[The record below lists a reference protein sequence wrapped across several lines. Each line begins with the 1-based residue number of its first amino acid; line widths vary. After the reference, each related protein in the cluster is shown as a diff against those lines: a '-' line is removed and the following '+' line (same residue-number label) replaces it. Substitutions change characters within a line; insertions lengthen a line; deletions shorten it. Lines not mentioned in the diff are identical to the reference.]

1 MVPASGDARVIA
13 LGIATLSLLIWIG
26 LALGRDGFWLT
37 RERDDRVP
45 PLPDLPPLPE
55 REGPGVG
62 RPKAGVALSTGQPT
76 PNPSP
81 PGRGVEERAWPTVVA
96 VVPARDE
103 AEVIAESIASL
114 AAQDY
119 PGDFRIILVDD
130 SSSDGT
136 AEIARTVG
144 SERLQVVT
152 GAPLAAGWTGK
163 LWAVSQGIA
172 AAGDAPDYLLLTDAD
187 IAHAPD
193 SVRSLVTR
201 AVADDRVLV
210 SLMARLRCESLAERA
225 LIPAFVWFFQM
236 LYPFATVNRRGR
248 GLGAAAGGVM
258 LVQRR
263 ALAAAGG
270 IAAVRSALIDDCA
283 FGALMK
289 QQGAVWLGLTDRA
302 VSIRRYDTWGSVA
315 AMISRSAYAQLRYS
329 PWLLAGTTL
338 GLALTYLA
346 PPVLAIFARGAA
358 HYAALA
364 AWAIMALLF
373 QPMLQFYRRSPLWGP
388 ALPLIATFYAG
399 CTLLSAWQHGRGR
412 GGLWKGRV
420 QADLSA

>member
-1 MVPASGDARVIA
+1 
-13 LGIATLSLLIWIG
+13 LS
-26 LALGRDGFWLT
+26 R
-37 RERDDRVP
+37 
-45 PLPDLPPLPE
+45 
-55 REGPGVG
+55 
-62 RPKAGVALSTGQPT
+62 PT
-76 PNPSP
+76 PNPSL
-81 PGRGVEERAWPTVVA
+81 PGRGEGGAWPSVVA

-136 AEIARTVG
+136 ADIARAVG
-144 SERLQVVT
+144 SDRLQIVT
-152 GAPLAAGWTGK
+152 GAPLASGWTGK

-172 AAGDAPDYLLLTDAD
+172 AADDAPDYLLLTDAD

-248 GLGAAAGGVM
+248 GLGAA
-258 LVQRR
+258 
-263 ALAAAGG
+263 
-270 IAAVRSALIDDCA
+270 
-283 FGALMK
+283 
-289 QQGAVWLGLTDRA
+289 
-302 VSIRRYDTWGSVA
+302 
-315 AMISRSAYAQLRYS
+315 
-329 PWLLAGTTL
+329 
-338 GLALTYLA
+338 
-346 PPVLAIFARGAA
+346 